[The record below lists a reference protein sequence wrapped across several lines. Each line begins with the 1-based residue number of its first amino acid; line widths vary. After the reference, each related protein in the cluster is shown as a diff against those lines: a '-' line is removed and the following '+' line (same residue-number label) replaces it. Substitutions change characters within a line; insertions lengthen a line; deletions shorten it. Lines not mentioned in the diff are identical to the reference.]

1 MAYRI
6 LVVDDEPSII
16 TLVKYNLEKSGF
28 EVNTAND
35 GKEALELCNFK
46 QYDLIILDI
55 MLPEIDGIEVLKGLR
70 KNNIYTPVI
79 LLTAKDEEIDKVIGL
94 ELGADD
100 YITKPFSPRELI
112 ARVKAILR
120 RLDIVETK
128 KQDIDKQQLIY
139 TIGDLVIYGDRY
151 EVVYKGAGI
160 ELKPKE
166 FELLLY
172 LVKNKGKVF
181 TRDQLLDAIWH
192 YDYLGDS
199 RIVDVNISYLRDK
212 IERDTKKPEF
222 IKTIRGIGY
231 KFEDKKNEENKT

>member
-35 GKEALELCNFK
+35 GKEALELCNEK

-112 ARVKAILR
+112 ARVKAVLR
-120 RLDIVETK
+120 RLDVIESK
-128 KQDIDKQQLIY
+128 KQDIEKQQLIY
-139 TIGDLVIYGDRY
+139 TIGDLVIYEDRY
-151 EVVYKGAGI
+151 EVVYKGTGI

-181 TRDQLLDAIWH
+181 TRDQLLNAIWH

-212 IERDTKKPEF
+212 IEKDTKKPEF